1 MNIVLIGYRGTG
13 KTCVAKRVA
22 AATGRR
28 VVDTDAEIVRRIGGD
43 IPSFVAREGWEPFR
57 DVESEVCRDVA
68 AGQGLVIATGGGIVL
83 RAENVA
89 ALRAGGRVF
98 WLRATPESIA
108 ERIRE
113 DTQRPSLTGQRS
125 FLEEIDQVLTERLP
139 LYEAAADRAIDTDR
153 RSVDEVACEI
163 VRAMEAEENAG

>member
-13 KTCVAKRVA
+13 KTCVARRVA
-22 AATGRR
+22 ATTGRR
-28 VVDTDAEIVRRIGGD
+28 VVDTDAEIVRRVGED
-43 IPSFVAREGWEPFR
+43 IPSFVAREGWEAFR

-68 AGQGLVIATGGGIVL
+68 TGQGLVIATGGGIVL

-139 LYEAAADRAIDTDR
+139 LYEAASDRAIDTDR
-153 RSVDEVACEI
+153 RGVDEVAREV